1 MNITKRLYTYP
12 VLSEE
17 RDDYVDSIFDAE
29 VQYKMNGVNNLQFDF
44 DIEMDNKDL
53 QRMILAGDAEYVIH
67 IECANTS
74 FRTAIHDISNHVS
87 KEIPI
92 GRINGRIEII
102 VLIATKKD
110 VSHFVNSKWDDDYQG
125 LSFELSKGSILAYKN
140 IPVIDI
146 VKNYEEFN
154 SASSI
159 FKVYKRLTSEPK
171 PMEIDLSTA
180 QIGIGVGLQ
189 EYEIYSRFCDKEE
202 LQPIL
207 NSMMI
212 FPALVYVFEELKQEN
227 GIDNYS
233 GRNWYVS
240 LSKAYEKRGIDLA
253 DELLNSDKT
262 SVQLAQEAMEL
273 PLNAALRKFADLF
286 EMVRKR
292 MISK

>member
-44 DIEMDNKDL
+44 DIEMNNKDL
-53 QRMILAGDAEYVIH
+53 QSMILAGDAEYVIH

-74 FRTAIHDISNHVS
+74 FRTAIHDILNHVS
-87 KEIPI
+87 KEIPVE
-92 GRINGRIEII
+92 RINGRIEII
-102 VLIATKKD
+102 VLIVTKKD
-110 VSHFVNSKWDDDYQG
+110 VSHFVNSNWDDDYRG

-140 IPVIDI
+140 IPTIDI

-171 PMEIDLSTA
+171 PMEIDLTTA

-207 NSMMI
+207 ISMMI

-240 LSKAYEKRGIDLA
+240 LSKAYEKRGVNLE

-273 PLNAALRKFADLF
+273 PLNAALRKFVDLF
-286 EMVRKR
+286 ENGEEEED
-292 MISK
+292 I

>member
-262 SVQLAQEAMEL
+262 SVQLVQEAMEL

-286 EMVRKR
+286 ENGEEEDD
-292 MISK
+292 I

>member
-17 RDDYVDSIFDAE
+17 RDDYIDSIFDAE
-29 VQYKMNGVNNLQFDF
+29 VQYKMNGVNNLLFNF

-53 QRMILAGDAEYVIH
+53 QSMILEGEAEYVIH

-102 VLIATKKD
+102 VLMVTKKD
-110 VSHFVNSKWDDDYQG
+110 VQHFRNSNWDDDYEG
-125 LSFELSKGSILAYKN
+125 ISFELSKGSILAYKN
-140 IPVIDI
+140 IPAIDI
-146 VKNYEEFN
+146 VKNYEELN

-159 FKVYKRLTSEPK
+159 FKVYKRLTNESK
-171 PMEIDLSTA
+171 PMEVDLSPA
-180 QIGIGVGLQ
+180 QIGIGLGLK

-202 LQPIL
+202 FQPIL
-207 NSMMI
+207 NSMI
-212 FPALVYVFEELKQEN
+212 VFPALVYVFEELKQDN

-233 GRNWYVS
+233 GRNWYIS
-240 LSKAYEKRGIDLA
+240 LARAYEKRGVGLEN
-253 DELLNSDKT
+253 ELLNTDKT
-262 SVQLAQEAMEL
+262 SIQLAQEAMEL
-273 PLNAALRKFADLF
+273 PLKAALKNL
-286 EMVRKR
+286 
-292 MISK
+292 

>member
-1 MNITKRLYTYP
+1 MNITKRLYSYP

-17 RDDYVDSIFDAE
+17 RDDYVDSVFDAE
-29 VQYKMNGVNNLQFDF
+29 VQYKMNGVNNLQLDF

-53 QRMILAGDAEYVIH
+53 QNMILAGDAEYVIH

-74 FRTAIHDISNHVS
+74 FRTAIHDISPHVS
-87 KEIPI
+87 KQIPV

-102 VLIATKKD
+102 VLIVTKKD
-110 VSHFVNSKWDDDYQG
+110 VSHFANSNWDDDYRG

-140 IPVIDI
+140 IPAIDI

-171 PMEIDLSTA
+171 PMEVDLSTA

-189 EYEIYSRFCDKEE
+189 EYDIYSRFCDKEE

-207 NSMMI
+207 NSMMV

-233 GRNWYVS
+233 VRNWYVS
-240 LSKAYEKRGIDLA
+240 LAKAYEKRGVNLE
-253 DELLNSDKT
+253 DELLDSDKT
-262 SVQLAQEAMEL
+262 SIQLAQEAMEL
-273 PLNAALRKFADLF
+273 PLNSALRKFVDLF
-286 EMVRKR
+286 ENDEEEED
-292 MISK
+292 I

>member
-171 PMEIDLSTA
+171 PMEIDLPTA

-286 EMVRKR
+286 ENGEEEDD
-292 MISK
+292 I

>member
-17 RDDYVDSIFDAE
+17 RDDYIDSIFDAE
-29 VQYKMNGVNNLQFDF
+29 VQYKMNGVNNLLFNF

-53 QRMILAGDAEYVIH
+53 QSMILEGEAEYVIH

-102 VLIATKKD
+102 VLMVTKKD
-110 VSHFVNSKWDDDYQG
+110 VQHFRNSNWDDDYEG
-125 LSFELSKGSILAYKN
+125 ISFELSKGSILAYKN
-140 IPVIDI
+140 IPAIDI
-146 VKNYEEFN
+146 VKNYEELN

-159 FKVYKRLTSEPK
+159 FKVYKRLTNESK
-171 PMEIDLSTA
+171 PMEVDLSPA
-180 QIGIGVGLQ
+180 QIGIGLGLK

-202 LQPIL
+202 FQPIL
-207 NSMMI
+207 NSMI
-212 FPALVYVFEELKQEN
+212 VFPALVYVFEELKQDN

-233 GRNWYVS
+233 GRNWYIS
-240 LSKAYEKRGIDLA
+240 LARAYEKRGVGLEN
-253 DELLNSDKT
+253 ELLNTDKT
-262 SVQLAQEAMEL
+262 SIQLAQEAMEL
-273 PLNAALRKFADLF
+273 PLKAALRKFVDLF
-286 EMVRKR
+286 EN
-292 MISK
+292 SEEEEDT

>member
-146 VKNYEEFN
+146 VKKYEEFN

-286 EMVRKR
+286 ENGEEEDD
-292 MISK
+292 I

>member
-189 EYEIYSRFCDKEE
+189 KYEIYSRFCDKEE

-286 EMVRKR
+286 ENGEEEDD
-292 MISK
+292 I

>member
-240 LSKAYEKRGIDLA
+240 LSIAYEKRGIDLA

-286 EMVRKR
+286 ENGEEEDD
-292 MISK
+292 I

>member
-110 VSHFVNSKWDDDYQG
+110 VSHFVNSKWDDDYLG

-286 EMVRKR
+286 ENGEEEDD
-292 MISK
+292 I

>member
-1 MNITKRLYTYP
+1 
-12 VLSEE
+12 
-17 RDDYVDSIFDAE
+17 
-29 VQYKMNGVNNLQFDF
+29 MNGMNNLQFDF
-44 DIEMDNKDL
+44 DIEMNNKDL
-53 QRMILAGDAEYVIH
+53 QSMILAGDAEYVIH

-74 FRTAIHDISNHVS
+74 FRTAIHDILNHVS
-87 KEIPI
+87 KEIPVE
-92 GRINGRIEII
+92 RINGRIEII
-102 VLIATKKD
+102 VLIVTKKD
-110 VSHFVNSKWDDDYQG
+110 VSHFVNSNWDDDYRG

-140 IPVIDI
+140 IPTIDI

-171 PMEIDLSTA
+171 PMEIDLTTA

-240 LSKAYEKRGIDLA
+240 LSKAYEKRGVNLE

-273 PLNAALRKFADLF
+273 PLNAALRKFVDLF
-286 EMVRKR
+286 ENGEEEED
-292 MISK
+292 I

>member
-17 RDDYVDSIFDAE
+17 REDYVDSIFDAE
-29 VQYKMNGVNNLQFDF
+29 VRYKMNGVNNLQFDF
-44 DIEMDNKDL
+44 DIEMDNKNL
-53 QRMILAGDAEYVIH
+53 QSMILAGDAEYVVH

-102 VLIATKKD
+102 ILIVTKKD
-110 VSHFVNSKWDDDYQG
+110 ISHFVNSNWDDDYRG

-140 IPVIDI
+140 IPIIDI

-171 PMEIDLSTA
+171 PMEVDLSTA

-207 NSMMI
+207 NAMMI

-227 GIDNYS
+227 GIDSYS

-240 LSKAYEKRGIDLA
+240 LSKAYEKRGVDLE

-286 EMVRKR
+286 ENGEEEED
-292 MISK
+292 I

>member
-17 RDDYVDSIFDAE
+17 RDDYVDSTFDAE
-29 VQYKMNGVNNLQFDF
+29 GQYKMNGVNNLQFDF
-44 DIEMDNKDL
+44 DIEMDNKQL
-53 QRMILAGDAEYVIH
+53 QSMILTGDAEYVIH

-87 KEIPI
+87 KEIPV

-102 VLIATKKD
+102 VLIVTKKE
-110 VSHFVNSKWDDDYQG
+110 VSHFVNSNWDDDYRG
-125 LSFELSKGSILAYKN
+125 VSFELSKGSILAYKN
-140 IPVIDI
+140 IPAIDI

-171 PMEIDLSTA
+171 PMEVDLSTA
-180 QIGIGVGLQ
+180 QIGIGLGFQ
-189 EYEIYSRFCDKEE
+189 EYKIYSRFCDKEE

-207 NSMMI
+207 NAMMI

-240 LSKAYEKRGIDLA
+240 LSKAYEKRGVDLE

-273 PLNAALRKFADLF
+273 PLDAALRKFADLF
-286 EMVRKR
+286 ENGEEEED
-292 MISK
+292 I

>member
-44 DIEMDNKDL
+44 DIEMNNKDL
-53 QRMILAGDAEYVIH
+53 QSMILAGDAEYVIH

-74 FRTAIHDISNHVS
+74 FRTAIHDILNHVS
-87 KEIPI
+87 KEIPVE
-92 GRINGRIEII
+92 RINGRIEII
-102 VLIATKKD
+102 VLIVTKKD
-110 VSHFVNSKWDDDYQG
+110 VSHFVNSNWDDDYRG

-140 IPVIDI
+140 IPTIDI

-171 PMEIDLSTA
+171 PMEIDLTTA

-240 LSKAYEKRGIDLA
+240 LSKAYEKRGVHLE

-273 PLNAALRKFADLF
+273 PLNAALRKFVDLF
-286 EMVRKR
+286 ENGEEEED
-292 MISK
+292 I

>member
-17 RDDYVDSIFDAE
+17 REDYVDSIFDAE
-29 VQYKMNGVNNLQFDF
+29 VRYKMNGVNNLQFDF
-44 DIEMDNKDL
+44 DIEMDNKNL
-53 QRMILAGDAEYVIH
+53 QSMILAGDAEYVVH

-102 VLIATKKD
+102 ILIVTKKD
-110 VSHFVNSKWDDDYQG
+110 ISHFVNSNWDDDYRG

-140 IPVIDI
+140 IPIIDI

-171 PMEIDLSTA
+171 PMEVDLSTA

-207 NSMMI
+207 NAMMI

-227 GIDNYS
+227 GIDSYS

-240 LSKAYEKRGIDLA
+240 LSKAYEKRGVDLE

-262 SVQLAQEAMEL
+262 SVQLAH
-273 PLNAALRKFADLF
+273 
-286 EMVRKR
+286 
-292 MISK
+292 

>member
-17 RDDYVDSIFDAE
+17 RDDYTDSVFDAD
-29 VQYKMNGVNNLQFDF
+29 VQYKMNGVNNLLFDF
-44 DIEMDNKDL
+44 DIEMDNKEL
-53 QRMILAGDAEYVIH
+53 QKMILKGDAEYVIH

-74 FRTAIHDISNHVS
+74 YRTTIHDISNHVS

-102 VLIATKKD
+102 VLIVTKKD
-110 VSHFVNSKWDDDYQG
+110 VNHFVNSNWDDDYQG

-140 IPVIDI
+140 IPAIDI

-159 FKVYKRLTSEPK
+159 FKVYKRLTTEPK
-171 PMEIDLSTA
+171 PMEVELSTA
-180 QIGIGVGLQ
+180 QIGIGLGLE

-202 LQPIL
+202 FQPIL
-207 NSMMI
+207 NSMMV

-227 GIDNYS
+227 GIENYA
-233 GRNWYVS
+233 GTNWYIS
-240 LSKAYEKRGIDLA
+240 LSKAYEKRGVDL
-253 DELLNSDKT
+253 ENEMLYSDKT

-286 EMVRKR
+286 ETGEEEEDV
-292 MISK
+292 

>member
-125 LSFELSKGSILAYKN
+125 LSFELLKGSILAYKN

-286 EMVRKR
+286 ENGEEEDD
-292 MISK
+292 I

>member
-44 DIEMDNKDL
+44 DIEMDNKEL
-53 QRMILAGDAEYVIH
+53 QSMILSGDAEYVIH

-74 FRTAIHDISNHVS
+74 YRTAIFDISNHVS
-87 KEIPI
+87 KEIPV

-102 VLIATKKD
+102 VLIVTKKD
-110 VSHFVNSKWDDDYQG
+110 ISHFTNSKWDDDYLG

-154 SASSI
+154 SANSI
-159 FKVYKRLTSEPK
+159 FKVYKRLTTEPK
-171 PMEIDLSTA
+171 PMEVDLSTA
-180 QIGIGVGLQ
+180 QIGIGLGMQ

-207 NSMMI
+207 NSMMV

-227 GIDNYS
+227 GIDNYA
-233 GRNWYVS
+233 GRNWYIS
-240 LSKAYEKRGIDLA
+240 LLKAYEKRGVDLE
-253 DELLNSDKT
+253 DELVKSDKT

-273 PLNAALRKFADLF
+273 PLNTALRKIADLF
-286 EMVRKR
+286 ENGEEEEDT
-292 MISK
+292 

>member
-29 VQYKMNGVNNLQFDF
+29 VQYKMNGVNNLQFNF

-53 QRMILAGDAEYVIH
+53 QSMILAGDAEYVIH

-74 FRTAIHDISNHVS
+74 FRTAIHDILNHVS
-87 KEIPI
+87 KEIPVE
-92 GRINGRIEII
+92 RINGRIEII
-102 VLIATKKD
+102 VLIVTKKD
-110 VSHFVNSKWDDDYQG
+110 VSHFVNSNWDDDYRG

-140 IPVIDI
+140 IPTIDI

-171 PMEIDLSTA
+171 PMEIDLATA

-240 LSKAYEKRGIDLA
+240 LSKAYEKRGVNLE

-273 PLNAALRKFADLF
+273 PLNAALRKFVDLF
-286 EMVRKR
+286 ENGEEEED
-292 MISK
+292 I